1 MKVALIMIAVS
12 DLEGSG
18 GAERLFSDLY
28 SFLAR
33 RQSPVTVTLITAST
47 SLERLRAAR
56 HLDAPTGVI
65 ALRLGARPGRGKARI
80 LWMTLRLLW
89 TTLSR
94 RFDVVQICL
103 PSPIYVP
110 YVAVIGWL
118 PRFVAPKTAITVI
131 DCTLASSL
139 ETPPPAPTYE
149 RQVLDAHRMYF
160 RWAQSDGIYSWYQA
174 FVEVARRQSLAGPR
188 ALVRAAKYCFT
199 DPVRFA
205 PAGAKDNLVIFAGR
219 LSEQKRPLLFVDAVA
234 AVRRHEP
241 ALLDGWRF
249 ALYGKGMLSEAVA
262 ARIAQHQLGDV
273 MTLSHAVDMAPIL
286 ARSRLFVSTQAIEN
300 FTSLAML
307 EAMAAGNAV
316 IAEDAGQTGEFV
328 RHGVNGY
335 LVHPADPEAFAQAIA
350 AYLRNRS
357 RHDAMAKASRAMV
370 TDIHTVEHFAE
381 DITRF
386 WQDLLL
392 AATTT

>member
-18 GAERLFSDLY
+18 GAERLFSDLH
-28 SFLAR
+28 SFMAR
-33 RQSPVTVTLITAST
+33 RRGPVSVALITASS

-56 HLDAPTGVI
+56 HLDPSTDVI
-65 ALRLGARPGRGKARI
+65 ALRLGPRPGHGKLRI
-80 LWMTLRLLW
+80 FWMTLRLLG

-94 RFDVVQICL
+94 GFDVVQICL

-110 YVAVIGWL
+110 FVAVMGWL
-118 PRFVAPKTAITVI
+118 PRAIAPRTAITVI

-139 ETPPPAPTYE
+139 EAPPAAPTYE

-160 RWAQSDGIYSWYQA
+160 RWAKSDGIYSWYQT
-174 FVEVARRQSLAGPR
+174 FVDIARRRTLVGPR
-188 ALVRAAKYCFT
+188 VLVRAAKYCFT

-205 PAGAKDNLVIFAGR
+205 PAASKDHLVVFAGR

-234 AVRRHEP
+234 ALRRQEP
-241 ALLDGWRF
+241 ALLNGWRF
-249 ALYGKGMLSEAVA
+249 ELYGKGLLGAAVV
-262 ARIAQHQLGDV
+262 ARIAHHRLGDV

-316 IAEDAGQTGEFV
+316 VAEAAGQTGEFV

-335 LVHPADPEAFAQAIA
+335 LVQGAEPEAFARAIA
-350 AYLRNRS
+350 DYMRNS
-357 RHDAMAKASRAMV
+357 GAHNAMAKASRALTTEV
-370 TDIHTVEHFAE
+370 HTVEHFAD
-381 DITRF
+381 DITQF
-386 WQDLLL
+386 WRDLLP
-392 AATTT
+392 ATLRT

>member
-1 MKVALIMIAVS
+1 MKVALVMIAVS

-28 SFLAR
+28 SFMAR
-33 RQSPVTVTLITAST
+33 RRGAVSVSLITAAT
-47 SLERLRAAR
+47 SLQKLRAAR
-56 HLDAPTGVI
+56 HLDASTDVI
-65 ALRLGARPGRGKARI
+65 ALRLGRRPGHGKLRI

-110 YVAVIGWL
+110 FVAVLGWL
-118 PRFVAPKTAITVI
+118 PRAIAPRTAITVI

-160 RWAQSDGIYSWYQA
+160 RWAGADGIYSWYQA
-174 FVEVARRQSLAGPR
+174 FVEMASRRSLAGPR
-188 ALVRAAKYCFT
+188 TLIRAAKYCFT

-205 PAGAKDNLVIFAGR
+205 PARSKENLVVFAGR
-219 LSEQKRPLLFVDAVA
+219 LSDQKRPLLFIDAVA
-234 AVRRHEP
+234 ALRKDEP
-241 ALLDGWRF
+241 RLLDGWRF
-249 ALYGKGMLSEAVA
+249 ELYGKGVLSDAVA
-262 ARIAQHQLGDV
+262 ARIAHHGLGDV

-286 ARSRLFVSTQAIEN
+286 SRSRLFVSTQAIEN

-316 IAEDAGQTGEFV
+316 IAEDVGQTGEFV
-328 RHGVNGY
+328 RAGVNGY
-335 LVHPADPEAFAQAIA
+335 LVHPADARSFAQAIA
-350 AYLRNRS
+350 AYLRNVGG
-357 RHDAMAKASRAMV
+357 HDAMAKASRALV
-370 TDIHTVEHFAE
+370 TEVHTVEHFAD

-386 WQDLLL
+386 WQDLLP
-392 AATTT
+392 AAPTT